1 MPQSSANSRLIHYIV
16 SILLAIVAL
25 ALILVLAFPIGF
37 YGMAMYITP
46 NLPSISEMK
55 STNLEMPLQI
65 YSKDDKLIGQYGNR
79 MSLPVTY
86 DDIPKNFINAFLAAE
101 DSSFYEH
108 SGISIKGLGRAITEI
123 ITEDGGQTGGS
134 TITMQVAKNYF
145 LSPER
150 TFSRKLTELYLARS
164 IEDQLSKEEILTL
177 YVNKIYMGEGA
188 YGIRA
193 AAKKY
198 YSKSLDKLTIA
209 EMATLAG
216 LPKAPSQNNP
226 VSNPEEALER
236 RNWILGRMLELGYI
250 TQAQHDTAV
259 KEPIGVHL
267 YKEQL
272 DVNMPYLAEMTRR
285 TLVDRYGEE
294 VVNAGWRVKLTVDSE
309 DQKAADTAI
318 KKGLIGYDR
327 RHGWRGVE
335 AHGEPLSKFTT
346 YSNMVPAKVVEVSG
360 RSFKAE
366 LADGEV
372 VTVPWSGMSWA
383 KEYLDAN
390 RIRRYPNSA
399 SDLVKKD
406 DIVRLIAN
414 ENKTAWRLTQIPKVQ
429 GSLVAL
435 DPETGAVEALVGGF
449 DFRYSKFNRATQ
461 GWRQPGSTIKPLN
474 YAAALE
480 KGYRPDSM
488 ISDGPLRIG
497 DWQPKNSDNRFYGDM
512 TIRRGLILSRNLVS
526 IRLLQAVGTSDARQL
541 LDQFGLDKDKL
552 PTTLSLALGAGQAT
566 PLQMA
571 TAYSAFANGGH
582 RIQPYFIDQIYDY
595 DNKLLY
601 LANPQRACALCFNND
616 LQKLNAKLK
625 QDYEKQAEADAKL
638 HQLAL
643 KALAEDPKLLQ
654 VADSTQ
660 SETVDS
666 ADDGA
671 ADDGAEDEA
680 DNAKAKPKNSKA
692 SLQAAIEAIRYDAGP
707 QSDRLKPVPI
717 TYQVADQA
725 PRILKPNVAYEMA
738 GMLRDVIQRGTG
750 TRAKAL
756 GRTDVGGKTGT
767 TNEMKDAWFAG
778 FHPTQVSIVW
788 VGFDQPSTLGRGE
801 YGGVAALPI
810 WVDYMR
816 TALKS
821 VPYQWVSV
829 NNKAKSETAKQ
840 EVINLSD
847 DNDNTT
853 AGATGSGSDA
863 RITNQKVTDGVVRPP
878 RASLIE
884 RQPPKP
890 VEPPKP
896 VNSNNNSNSNSST
909 NADTSS
915 TRAAPKPAPKPA
927 EKPKAEP
934 KPTENKAAPAND

>member
-1 MPQSSANSRLIHYIV
+1 MSQSSANSRLIHYIV
-16 SILLAIVAL
+16 SILLAILAL
-25 ALILVLAFPIGF
+25 ALILVLALPIGF
-37 YGMAMYITP
+37 YGMAMYISP
-46 NLPSISEMK
+46 NLPDISDIK
-55 STNLEMPLQI
+55 TSNLEMPLQI

-86 DDIPKNFINAFLAAE
+86 DEIPQDFINAFLAAE

-108 SGISIKGLGRAITEI
+108 SGISIKGLGRAVTEI
-123 ITEDGGQTGGS
+123 ITEDEGQTGGS

-150 TFSRKLTELYLARS
+150 TFSRKLTELYLARN
-164 IEDQLSKEEILTL
+164 IEEELTKQEILTL

-198 YSKSLDKLTIA
+198 FSKSLENLTIA

-226 VSNPEEALER
+226 VSNPDVALER
-236 RNWILGRMLELGYI
+236 RNWILGRMLELGHI
-250 TQAQHDTAV
+250 TKAEHDKAV
-259 KEPIGVHL
+259 QQPLGVHL
-267 YKEQL
+267 YKEKL

-294 VVNAGWRVKLTVDSE
+294 VVNAGWRVKLTVDSV
-309 DQKAADTAI
+309 DQRAADTAI

-327 RHGWRGVE
+327 RHGWRGAE
-335 AHGEPLSKFTT
+335 ANGEPLANFKT
-346 YSNMVPAKVVEVSG
+346 YSNMVPAKVTEVSG

-366 LADGEV
+366 LQNGEV
-372 VTVPWSGMSWA
+372 VTIPWSGMSWA

-399 SDLVKKD
+399 SDIVKKD

-414 ENKTAWRLTQIPKVQ
+414 ENNTSWRLTQVPDVQ
-429 GSLVAL
+429 GSLIAL
-435 DPETGAVEALVGGF
+435 DPETGAIEALVGGF
-449 DFRYSKFNRATQ
+449 DYQHSKFNRATQ

-497 DWQPKNSDNRFYGDM
+497 DWSPKNSDGRFYGDM

-526 IRLLQAVGTSDARQL
+526 IRLLQAVGTEEARQL

-571 TAYSAFANGGH
+571 TAYAAFANGGH
-582 RIQPYFIDQIYDY
+582 RVQPYFIDQVYDY
-595 DNKLLY
+595 ENNLLY
-601 LANPQRACALCFNND
+601 LANPQRACALCYNNE
-616 LQKLNAKLK
+616 LKELNEK
-625 QDYEKQAEADAKL
+625 QLEDFEKQAEANAEQREK
-638 HQLAL
+638 AV
-643 KALAEDPKLLQ
+643 KALQEDPELIT
-654 VADSTQ
+654 A
-660 SETVDS
+660 SETSESEEPEVVAQDS
-666 ADDGA
+666 DS
-671 ADDGAEDEA
+671 EE
-680 DNAKAKPKNSKA
+680 AKPDPKK
-692 SLQAAIEAIRYDAGP
+692 SLQTAIESIRYDAGP
-707 QSDRLKPVPI
+707 ESDRLKPVPL
-717 TYQVADQA
+717 TYQAADQA
-725 PRILKPNVAYEMA
+725 PRILKPAVAYEMA
-738 GMLRDVIQRGTG
+738 GMLRAVIQSGTA

-756 GRTDVGGKTGT
+756 GRSDIGGKTGT

-778 FHPTQVSIVW
+778 FHPTQVSVVW
-788 VGFDQPSTLGRGE
+788 LGFDQPSTLGRGE

-810 WVDYMR
+810 WVEYMR
-816 TALKS
+816 SALKS

-829 NNKAKSETAKQ
+829 NNVAKSEIKKQ
-840 EVINLSD
+840 EVVNLSD
-847 DNDNTT
+847 DDKQ
-853 AGATGSGSDA
+853 GEKDYSSQ
-863 RITNQKVTDGVVRPP
+863 ITNQKVTGNAGMTPP
-878 RASLIE
+878 RAALTE
-884 RQPPKP
+884 RKPPEP
-890 VEPPKP
+890 VEPPPATESKSEKP
-896 VNSNNNSNSNSST
+896 VEK
-909 NADTSS
+909 
-915 TRAAPKPAPKPA
+915 KPAPARKPEKVEQKAA
-927 EKPKAEP
+927 EKKETAKAE
-934 KPTENKAAPAND
+934 